1 MGTSEQVNIGTIE
14 SLKVNVGTM
23 LELLESQYTSF
34 GLIPVQL
41 KFRFSEAKE
50 MLSRIVMSIE
60 HLQRV
65 LERADDKLETLYHK
79 YLYNLQNL
87 TTSRINTLTIIQSIF
102 VPMTF
107 IAGLY
112 GMNFTYMP
120 ELNWESGYIFALSLM
135 GLIAGIEIYIFYRN
149 GWFK

>member
-41 KFRFSEAKE
+41 KFRFSDAKE